1 MKKHRTLIIGLDG
14 ATFDLIHPWAKAGHL
29 PTFAKL
35 MTQGVHAPL
44 RAWPNLSS
52 AAAWSSIVTG
62 YNPGQHSIF
71 NFVDALPQVGA
82 KWHPSTAVDRK
93 KDPFWRFLS
102 TAGKYVGVMN
112 VPITYPA
119 DPINGFML
127 SGMDTPDIH
136 SPGFA
141 HPPELRD
148 ELQDQ
153 GIDYVIDVPRLLFL
167 EGGDPHQVPRPIQRM
182 MDGHSR
188 TILHLMKTRPWDTLM
203 AVLVVTDRVQHF
215 CWPAEGISF
224 DKPDWTPIL
233 SIYRQIDS
241 FLSKVLELIDG
252 NTTVLIISDH
262 GFGPLF
268 LARRCL
274 NQLFAQLGLLGYRSG
289 ATRLT
294 NKLLERVLVYG
305 RKMIPFSLQKS
316 LANTFSGLHHR
327 AIHEHE
333 LSSIDWSLTKVFY
346 SPHMGT
352 LTINLK
358 DREPEGIVLAKDY
371 DPLRDQIRDILLN
384 IKDPVSGR
392 QLIKAVHRREDIFH
406 GPYLE
411 KAPDLVIEWNSEGV
425 QKSISYS
432 VGKEPVI
439 IQPPKRVD
447 AGERWTG
454 DHRPYGIFIAYGPD
468 IKRGST
474 VSNANLYDIAPTI
487 LYLQDHPIP
496 KDVDGRVLTDIF
508 TEDHLNR
515 HPIQYSEP
523 PDMQWKVSTAELDA
537 EETSKI
543 EERLRGLGY
552 IE

>member
-1 MKKHRTLIIGLDG
+1 M
-14 ATFDLIHPWAKAGHL
+14 
-29 PTFAKL
+29 
-35 MTQGVHAPL
+35 
-44 RAWPNLSS
+44 SS

-62 YNPGQHSIF
+62 YNPGQHGVF

-82 KWHPSTAVDRK
+82 KWHPSTAADRK
-93 KDPFWRFLS
+93 KDPFWRLLS
-102 TAGKYVGVMN
+102 AAGKYVGVIN

-141 HPPELRD
+141 HPPELRV
-148 ELQDQ
+148 ELEDQ
-153 GIDYVIDVPRLLFL
+153 GIDYVIDVPRLLL
-167 EGGDPHQVPRPIQRM
+167 LDGGDPHQVPRPIQRM
-182 MDGHSR
+182 MDSHSSA
-188 TILHLMKTRPWDTLM
+188 ILHLMKTRPWDTLM

-215 CWPAEGISF
+215 CWPAKDVSF
-224 DKPDWTPIL
+224 EKPDWTPIF
-233 SIYRQIDS
+233 SIYQQIDS
-241 FLSKVLELIDG
+241 FLSKVFEQIDE
-252 NTTVLIISDH
+252 NTTVLVISDH
-262 GFGPLF
+262 GFGPLRS
-268 LARRCL
+268 ARRCL
-274 NQLFAQLGLLGYRSG
+274 NQLFAHLGLLGYRSG

-294 NKLLERVLVYG
+294 NKVLERILVYG
-305 RKMIPFSLQKS
+305 RKIIPFSLQKS
-316 LANTFSGLHHR
+316 LAQTFSGLHHR

-333 LSSIDWSLTKVFY
+333 LSSVDWSLTKVFY

-371 DPLRDQIRDILLN
+371 DPLREQIQDILLN
-384 IKDPVSGR
+384 ITDPVSKR
-392 QLIKAVHRREDIFH
+392 QLIKAVHRREDIYH
-406 GPYLE
+406 GPYTE
-411 KAPDLVIEWNSEGV
+411 KAPDLVIEWNAEAV
-425 QKSISYS
+425 QNSICYS
-432 VGKEPVI
+432 IGKEPVI
-439 IQPPKRVD
+439 IQPLKRVD

-454 DHRPYGIFIAYGPD
+454 DHRPFGIFIVYGPD

-474 VSNANLYDIAPTI
+474 VSTATLYDIAPTI

-515 HPIQYSEP
+515 HPIRYSEP
-523 PDMQWKVSTAELDA
+523 PDIQWKEPAAVLDA
-537 EETSKI
+537 EETRKI

>member
-35 MTQGVHAPL
+35 MAQGVHAPL

-62 YNPGQHSIF
+62 YNPGQHSVF
-71 NFVDALPQVGA
+71 NFVDALPQAGA
-82 KWHPSTAVDRK
+82 KWHPNTAADRK

-102 TAGKYVGVMN
+102 RAGKYVGVMN

-127 SGMDTPDIH
+127 SGMDTPDLR

-141 HPPELRD
+141 HPPELLV
-148 ELQDQ
+148 ELQNQ
-153 GIDYVIDVPRLLFL
+153 GIDYVIDVPRLSLL
-167 EGGDPHQVPRPIQRM
+167 DGGDPHQVPRPIQRM

-188 TILHLMKTRPWDTLM
+188 AILHLMKTRPWDTLM

-215 CWPAEGISF
+215 CWPADGVPF
-224 DKPDWTPIL
+224 DQPDWTPIF
-233 SIYRQIDS
+233 SIYQQIDS
-241 FLSKVLELIDG
+241 FLSKALELIDE

-262 GFGPLF
+262 GFGPLR
-268 LARRCL
+268 LAKRCL
-274 NQLFAQLGLLGYRSG
+274 NQLFAHLGLTGYRSG
-289 ATRLT
+289 PDRLT
-294 NKLLERVLVYG
+294 NKLLERILVYG
-305 RKMIPFSLQKS
+305 RKTIPFSLQKL
-316 LANTFSGLHHR
+316 LAKTFSGLHHR

-358 DREPEGIVLAKDY
+358 GREPEGIVLAEDY
-371 DPLRDQIRDILLN
+371 DPLRKQIQDILLN
-384 IKDPVSGR
+384 IKDPVSKR
-392 QLIKAVHRREDIFH
+392 QVIKAVHLCEDIFH

-411 KAPDLVIEWNSEGV
+411 KAPDLVMEWNFEV
-425 QKSISYS
+425 APNCICYH

-439 IQPPKRVD
+439 IHPPKRVD

-454 DHRPYGIFIAYGPD
+454 DHRPYGILIAYGPT
-468 IKRGST
+468 IKKGST
-474 VSNANLYDIAPTI
+474 VSNATLYDIAPTI

-496 KDVDGRVLTDIF
+496 KDVDGKVLTDIF
-508 TEDHLNR
+508 MEDHLNR
-515 HPIQYSEP
+515 HPLQYSEP
-523 PDMQWKVSTAELDA
+523 PDIQWKTSAGELDT
-537 EETSKI
+537 EESHKI